1 MPKHVKIEDEIT
13 RLRSLS
19 PDRLSPY
26 TVRLPPGLALRAA
39 HFAREHNY
47 QMARG
52 LLEIFERYLTAES
65 EGVILEFAPDLRR
78 QLDVI
83 ATAMGTSRDAVVQR
97 IVAENI
103 IRYLQQAV
111 ALQHERNEIERVFAE
126 TQRDTETP
134 AAPVKPT
141 KKSK

>member
-1 MPKHVKIEDEIT
+1 MPKHVKIEDEIQ
-13 RLRSLS
+13 RLRTLS
-19 PDRLSPY
+19 PEKLSPY
-26 TVRLPPGLALRAA
+26 TVRMPPGIALRAA

-52 LLEIFERYLTAES
+52 LLEIFERYLAAES
-65 EGVILEFAPDLRR
+65 EGVVLEFAPDLRR

-126 TQRDTETP
+126 SQHSESP
-134 AAPVKPT
+134 PAPVKPR
-141 KKSK
+141 KPKQ

>member
-1 MPKHVKIEDEIT
+1 MPKHTKIEEEIQ
-13 RLRSLS
+13 RLRTLS

-26 TVRLPPGLALRAA
+26 TVRLPPGLALEAA
-39 HFAREHNY
+39 HFARQHNY

-52 LLEIFERYLTAES
+52 LIEIFESYLRATK
-65 EGVILEFAPDLRR
+65 EGVVFEFQPDLRR

-83 ATAMGTSRDAVVQR
+83 ATAMGTTRDAVVQR

-134 AAPVKPT
+134 AAPVKPA
-141 KKSK
+141 KSKK